1 MKIPGKYYT
10 ETMAQVYADQGY
22 FDRAFAIY
30 KFLATQVDDNRYAK
44 VIEKIEKKIVADNY
58 QGQIGTIIKT
68 KVPFNMELSE
78 DLYGKV
84 PFNMELSEDLYG
96 NINPDIKDSNNN
108 NNDDKN
114 TDSKLSDLFEKWVRL
129 LFIEKSFMELRK
141 RL

>member
-1 MKIPGKYYT
+1 
-10 ETMAQVYADQGY
+10 
-22 FDRAFAIY
+22 
-30 KFLATQVDDNRYAK
+30 
-44 VIEKIEKKIVADNY
+44 IEKKIVADNY

-78 DLYGKV
+78 DLYGK
-84 PFNMELSEDLYG
+84 
-96 NINPDIKDSNNN
+96 INPDIKDSNNN
-108 NNDDKN
+108 NDDDDDKNTDSKHDDKN

>member
-78 DLYGKV
+78 DLYGK
-84 PFNMELSEDLYG
+84 
-96 NINPDIKDSNNN
+96 INPDIKDSNNN
-108 NNDDKN
+108 NDDDDKN

>member
-78 DLYGKV
+78 DLYG
-84 PFNMELSEDLYG
+84 

-108 NNDDKN
+108 NDDDDKN